1 MSFEEIVK
9 RTGAYNCLGCAVCT
23 GSCPISRINP
33 GYSPRLTVRKAV
45 FGFEKRVEEDPDLW
59 SCLTCGTCNSRC
71 PYEVD
76 YVEFIK
82 SLRAEAFKLGQRGVY
97 SHNGLIQTIMEIMS
111 NNPLQNR
118 VSWVSQDLATSSV
131 GDYFYFV
138 GCLPYFEIIFEDI
151 GAKCLD
157 IAKNAVRILNSMNI
171 KPVVSTQELCCGHDL
186 LWSGDIERF
195 KKLAGYNLKLIEK
208 SGAKKVIFTCPECFY
223 TVKEE
228 YPKYF
233 GTQKFQLLHISQLLS
248 QSIEDNQ
255 IGFKQ
260 VKGIVTYQDPCRLGR
275 FEEIYEEPRRVI
287 SQIPGL
293 ELIEMEGNRSNSLCC
308 GTSGWTN
315 CDNCSKQ
322 IQKKRLNQA
331 KSTGANTLITG
342 CPKCQI
348 HLKCA
353 LSSLDMELEIKDIT
367 SLAGEAL
374 IEGSPK

>member
-1 MSFEEIVK
+1 MSIEEIVK
-9 RTGAYNCLGCAVCT
+9 RTKAYNCLGCAVCT

-33 GYSPRLTVRKAV
+33 GYSPRLTVRRAV
-45 FGFEKRVEEDPDLW
+45 FGFEKRVEEDPGLW

-76 YVEFIK
+76 YIEFIK
-82 SLRAEAFKLGQRGVY
+82 SLRIEAFQRGRRGFY
-97 SHNGLIQTIMEIMS
+97 SHNGLLQTIMEIMS
-111 NNPLQNR
+111 KNPLQNR
-118 VSWVSQDLATSSV
+118 ISWVSQDLVTSSV

-138 GCLPYFEIIFEDI
+138 GCLPYFEIIFDDI

-157 IAKNAVRILNSMNI
+157 IAKNAVRLLNSVNI
-171 KPVVSTQELCCGHDL
+171 NPIVSTKELCCGHDL
-186 LWSGDIERF
+186 LWSGDLESF

-223 TVKEE
+223 TVREE

-233 GTQKFQLLHISQLLS
+233 GSLKFQLLHISQLLS
-248 QSIEDNQ
+248 QLVEDNRIEFNQ
-255 IGFKQ
+255 IKAR
-260 VKGIVTYQDPCRLGR
+260 VTYQDPCRLGR
-275 FEEIYEEPRRVI
+275 FAGIYEEPRKLI

-293 ELIEMEGNRSNSLCC
+293 ELIEMERDRSNSLCC
-308 GTSGWTN
+308 GTTGWTN

-322 IQKKRLNQA
+322 IQKKIVNQA
-331 KSTGANTLITG
+331 KSTGASILLTS

-353 LSSLDMELEIKDIT
+353 LSSLDTELEIKDIT

-374 IEGSPK
+374 AERYRK

>member
-1 MSFEEIVK
+1 M
-9 RTGAYNCLGCAVCT
+9 
-23 GSCPISRINP
+23 
-33 GYSPRLTVRKAV
+33 
-45 FGFEKRVEEDPDLW
+45 
-59 SCLTCGTCNSRC
+59 
-71 PYEVD
+71 
-76 YVEFIK
+76 
-82 SLRAEAFKLGQRGVY
+82 
-97 SHNGLIQTIMEIMS
+97 
-111 NNPLQNR
+111 
-118 VSWVSQDLATSSV
+118 
-131 GDYFYFV
+131 
-138 GCLPYFEIIFEDI
+138 
-151 GAKCLD
+151 
-157 IAKNAVRILNSMNI
+157 
-171 KPVVSTQELCCGHDL
+171 
-186 LWSGDIERF
+186 
-195 KKLAGYNLKLIEK
+195 
-208 SGAKKVIFTCPECFY
+208 
-223 TVKEE
+223 
-228 YPKYF
+228 
-233 GTQKFQLLHISQLLS
+233 
-248 QSIEDNQ
+248 
-255 IGFKQ
+255 
-260 VKGIVTYQDPCRLGR
+260 TYQDPCRLGR